1 VGICRYSHLTNYTIF
16 GTIIA
21 TTYRSLLNVC
31 TINGETKKTTWYEV
45 KQQVWLSLS
54 ASPSKRT
61 LTIRRGQRNNLPFQE
76 KENKLPLSKN

>member
-1 VGICRYSHLTNYTIF
+1 L

-21 TTYRSLLNVC
+21 TSYRSLLKVC
-31 TINGETKKTTWYEV
+31 IINGETKKTTWYEV

-76 KENKLPLSKN
+76 KENKLLLNRN

>member
-1 VGICRYSHLTNYTIF
+1 MYVQSTVR
-16 GTIIA
+16 
-21 TTYRSLLNVC
+21 
-31 TINGETKKTTWYEV
+31 TKKTTWYEV
-45 KQQVWLSLS
+45 KQQVRLSLS

>member
-1 VGICRYSHLTNYTIF
+1 L

-54 ASPSKRT
+54 ASPSKRS

>member
-1 VGICRYSHLTNYTIF
+1 L